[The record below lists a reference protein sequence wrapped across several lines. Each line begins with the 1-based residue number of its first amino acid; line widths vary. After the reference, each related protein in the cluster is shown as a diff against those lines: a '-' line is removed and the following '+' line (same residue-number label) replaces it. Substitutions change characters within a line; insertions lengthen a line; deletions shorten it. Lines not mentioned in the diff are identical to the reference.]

1 MRVSR
6 RDFLKISGIAAG
18 SLFVRELGFNLDA
31 VEAKV
36 PELKIASCKATPTI
50 CPYCSCGCGILIYTK
65 SGKLIGSE
73 GDPDHP
79 INQGALCSKGSAV
92 RQIHETDR
100 RVTKPLYRAPGS
112 DRWEEKSWDW
122 MLERIAERVKETR
135 DATFVREENGII
147 VNRTDGIA
155 NLGGAA
161 LDNEEAYL
169 LHKFA
174 RALGITYLEHQA
186 RI

>member
-6 RDFLKISGIAAG
+6 RDFLKISGMAAG
-18 SLFVRELGFNLDA
+18 SLFVRELGFNMDS

-36 PELKIASCKATPTI
+36 PELKIDSCKVTPTI
-50 CPYCSCGCGILIYTK
+50 CPYCACGCGILVYTK
-65 SGKLIGSE
+65 GGQMVGTE

-92 RQIHETDR
+92 RQVYESEK

-112 DRWEEKSWDW
+112 DRWEEKDWDW
-122 MLERIAERVKETR
+122 MLNRIAERVKETR
-135 DATFVREENGII
+135 DKYFETDQNGIP
-147 VNRTDGIA
+147 VNRTHAIA

-161 LDNEEAYL
+161 LDNEEGYL

-174 RALGITYLEHQA
+174 RMLGVVYLEHQA